1 MKTFKTYLSENL
13 SDDERNKKIAY
24 HNELANFH
32 GEKSRFHKQ
41 QPVAHNIMQHSI
53 ASNGHSN
60 AARDHSG
67 AANLYKMFMDDAAK
81 ERAAMAERSSQAANN
96 RSKSLE

>member
-24 HNELANFH
+24 HTDRANWH
-32 GEKSRFHKQ
+32 GERARFHKQ
-41 QPVAHNIMQHSI
+41 QPVDQKIMQHSI
-53 ASNGHSN
+53 AANGHSN

-67 AANLYKMFMDDAAK
+67 AANLYKMFMDREAK
-81 ERAAMAERSSQAANN
+81 ERAAMAERSSDAANN
-96 RSKSLE
+96 RSKSI